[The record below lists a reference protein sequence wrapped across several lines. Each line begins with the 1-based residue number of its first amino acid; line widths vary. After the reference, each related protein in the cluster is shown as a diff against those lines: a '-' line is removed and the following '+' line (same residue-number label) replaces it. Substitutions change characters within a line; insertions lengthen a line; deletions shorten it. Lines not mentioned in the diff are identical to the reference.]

1 MISGEAE
8 VYEAFIAFLS
18 HCKWDIYNDKRK
30 NRSRFFR
37 GIKTVVI

>member
-8 VYEAFIAFLS
+8 VYDAFIAFLS

-30 NRSRFFR
+30 NGSRFFR